1 MAEIARKSVSR
12 IGLCK
17 ANRKDTSTTAHND
30 QNNKDLHEISSQH
43 PSALETTKKPNYTP
57 PPRGPELITSYM
69 VVVIADDDADAGD
82 VDDNVD
88 HEVDDYD
95 DDVDVDDDVDDDVG
109 AAKKKNQIITL
120 RRKDRS
126 QSYIM
131 HA

>member
-57 PPRGPELITSYM
+57 PRGPELITSYM
-69 VVVIADDDADAGD
+69 VVVIADDDAGAGD

-109 AAKKKNQIITL
+109 AAKKNKIITL

>member
-1 MAEIARKSVSR
+1 
-12 IGLCK
+12 
-17 ANRKDTSTTAHND
+17 
-30 QNNKDLHEISSQH
+30 
-43 PSALETTKKPNYTP
+43 
-57 PPRGPELITSYM
+57 M
-69 VVVIADDDADAGD
+69 VVVIADDDAGAGD

-109 AAKKKNQIITL
+109 AAKKNKIITL